1 MGQTGSPKRNG
12 ALMITVLIFLGIL
25 SILILVHEAGH
36 FFTARAFGV
45 KVLEFGMGYPP
56 RLFSITRGETVY
68 SLNALPL
75 GGYVKLMGE
84 EDPTH
89 PESLAGKGVLT
100 RFTVLSAGAFMNF
113 ILPIILFT
121 FISMVPQNHYEGRV
135 LIDGVAEAS
144 PAQLA
149 GLQSGDIVLR
159 VDGHPVY
166 NTQELAYRIKLQLG
180 DGTTWTVMRPERLI
194 TGSFGLSGE
203 PGLTQPL
210 IRDTIPY
217 EVNLTPRWKPP
228 AGEGNAGVR
237 IRTIEG
243 QTVSRSDS
251 LWAAIPNGF
260 IRMWEMLVLFKNEVT
275 TWIIGANSPQLA
287 GPVGIAQVTGEV
299 AKAGW
304 QPLVELAA
312 LLSLNLAILN
322 ILPIPALDGGRI
334 MFVAIEWVRRGK
346 RISPEREGLVH
357 LVGFTVLISSIII
370 ISYFDIIRIIQGGS
384 LTN

>member
-1 MGQTGSPKRNG
+1 MGKTGSPKRNG

-89 PESLAGKGVLT
+89 PESLAGKGALT
-100 RFTVLSAGAFMNF
+100 RLTVLSAGAFMNF

-144 PAQLA
+144 PAQLS
-149 GLQSGDIVLR
+149 GLKSGDIVLR

-166 NTQELAYRIKLQLG
+166 NTHELAYRIKLQLG
-180 DGTTWTVMRPERLI
+180 AGSTWTVMRPERLI

-210 IRDTIPY
+210 IRDTMPY

-251 LWAAIPNGF
+251 LWTAIPNGF
-260 IRMWEMLVLFKNEVT
+260 IRMWEMLVLFKNEIT

-334 MFVAIEWVRRGK
+334 IFVAIEWVRRGK

-357 LVGFTVLISSIII
+357 LVGFTVLIGSIII

>member
-1 MGQTGSPKRNG
+1 MGQAGRPKRNG
-12 ALMITVLIFLGIL
+12 EIMITVLIFLGIL
-25 SILILVHEAGH
+25 SVLILVHEAGH

-56 RLFSITRGETVY
+56 RLISITRGQTVY

-89 PESLAGKGVLT
+89 PQSLAGKGALT
-100 RFTVLSAGAFMNF
+100 RLTVLSAGAFMNF

-135 LIDGVAEAS
+135 LIDMVEEAS
-144 PAQLA
+144 PAQIA
-149 GLQSGDIVLR
+149 GLQSGDIVLS
-159 VDGHPVY
+159 VDGHPVH

-180 DGTTWTVMRPERLI
+180 DESTWMVMRPERLV
-194 TGSFGLSGE
+194 TGSFGLGSE

-210 IRDTIPY
+210 IRDTVPY
-217 EVNLTPRWKPP
+217 EVSLIPRWKPP
-228 AGEGNAGVR
+228 VGEGNAGVR
-237 IRTIEG
+237 IRTIDG
-243 QTVSRSDS
+243 QIISRSDS

-260 IRMWEMLVLFKNEVT
+260 MRMWEMLILFKNEVT
-275 TWIIGANSPQLA
+275 TWIIGNNSPQLA

-304 QPLVELAA
+304 IPLVELAA
-312 LLSLNLAILN
+312 LLSLNLAIIN

-334 MFVAIEWVRRGK
+334 VFVALEWVRRGK

-357 LVGFTVLISSIII
+357 LVGFTLLIGSVVL
-370 ISYFDIIRIIQGGS
+370 ISYFDIIRIFQGGS